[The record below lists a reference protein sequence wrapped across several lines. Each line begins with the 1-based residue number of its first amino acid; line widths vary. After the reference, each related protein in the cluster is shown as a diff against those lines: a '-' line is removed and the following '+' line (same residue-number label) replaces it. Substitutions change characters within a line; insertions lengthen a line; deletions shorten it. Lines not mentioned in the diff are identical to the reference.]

1 MTIGDLLEDNYDEY
15 LNEVDGAL
23 VASGVFLSFL
33 AALQIYPSVKKKIDE
48 NKSMYW
54 VSDRPVKKIPDK
66 MQEDPKIAI
75 AREAYISGLKKAE
88 NGTLYYSDDTEKILK
103 KKCILN
109 KGCTAKPD
117 KVSQVFQGTLEEMCK
132 KYSIKLEKIDKSK
145 FGDRKKVKSLAIKL
159 IKEKL
164 KSNGFDYISKAS
176 IGKEDDSDFIDGVE
190 DRLSLFYISLY
201 DITPNARSEFGE
213 DETNKKLEPIFKT
226 VKDIN
231 NKNLLPKGYSL
242 DTDGDWDDYII
253 DLVYNDTQ
261 KESVGMNN
269 IGDLLD
275 SNNYIYSIKEE
286 VNEPET
292 FTVGDMLDEDVS
304 YDCTEESLQEL
315 FKYKN
320 VKVEPE
326 VSREEAYN
334 IAQGVFD
341 KALNGKY
348 KEYDYAVLKS
358 GASKNEFLKQTSD
371 SMILYTFNI
380 SEDYQKT
387 VGIGSDGNL
396 TTSTTTV
403 KSDEFRKCEAIIRKI
418 IQEANEALSELGG
431 FVKKGKIFNRK
442 GVSVP
447 YFRVYM
453 SYEGYIFLEINKE
466 KKKINKKTG
475 EYVSES
481 FIKE

>member
-1 MTIGDLLEDNYDEY
+1 M
-15 LNEVDGAL
+15 NEVDGTL
-23 VASGVFLSFL
+23 VASGIFLSFL
-33 AALQIYPSVKKKIDE
+33 AALQIYPSVKKKINE

-66 MQEDPKIAI
+66 MQENPKIAI

-109 KGCTAKPD
+109 KGYIAKPD

-132 KYSIKLEKIDKSK
+132 KYNIKLEKIDKSK
-145 FGDRKKVKSLAIKL
+145 FGDRKKAKSLAIKL

-213 DETNKKLEPIFKT
+213 DETDKKLEPIFKT

-253 DLVYNDTQ
+253 DLVYNDIQ

-275 SNNYIYSIKEE
+275 DNNYIDSIKEE

-358 GASKNEFLKQTSD
+358 DNKKADFLKQTAD
-371 SMILYTFNI
+371 YMVLYTFNI
-380 SEDYQKT
+380 SEDYQRT
-387 VGIGSDGNL
+387 VGTDLNGNL
-396 TTSTTTV
+396 TTSTTTT
-403 KSDEFRKCEAIIRKI
+403 KSDEYRKCEAVVRKI

-442 GVSVP
+442 GTTVP
-447 YFRVYM
+447 YYRVYLSM
-453 SYEGYIFLEINKE
+453 GYIFLEVNKE

-481 FIKE
+481 FIEE

>member
-1 MTIGDLLEDNYDEY
+1 MTIGDLLDDNYDES
-15 LNEVDGAL
+15 LNEVDGTL
-23 VASGVFLSFL
+23 VASGIFLSFL
-33 AALQIYPSVKKKIDE
+33 AALQIYPSVKKKINE

-231 NKNLLPKGYSL
+231 SKNLLPKGYSL

-275 SNNYIYSIKEE
+275 SNNYIDSIEEE

-442 GVSVP
+442 GISVP
-447 YFRVYM
+447 YFRDYM
-453 SYEGYIFLEINKE
+453 SYGGYIFLEVNKE

-481 FIKE
+481 FIEE

>member
-33 AALQIYPSVKKKIDE
+33 AALQIYPSVKKKINE

-54 VSDRPVKKIPDK
+54 VSDRPVKKIPDR

-88 NGTLYYSDDTEKILK
+88 NGTLYYTDDTEKILQ

-109 KGCTAKPD
+109 KGCIAKPY
-117 KVSQVFQGTLEEMCK
+117 KVSQIFQGTLEEMCK
-132 KYSIKLEKIDKSK
+132 KYNIKLEKIDKSK

-253 DLVYNDTQ
+253 DLVYNNTQ
-261 KESVGMNN
+261 KEGVGMNN

-275 SNNYIYSIKEE
+275 DNNYINSIKEE

>member
-33 AALQIYPSVKKKIDE
+33 AALQIYPSVKKKINE

-109 KGCTAKPD
+109 KGCTTKPD

-253 DLVYNDTQ
+253 DLVYNNTQ
-261 KESVGMNN
+261 KEGVGMNN

-275 SNNYIYSIKEE
+275 DNNYINSIKEE
-286 VNEPET
+286 VNEHET

-371 SMILYTFNI
+371 SMILYAFNI

>member
-1 MTIGDLLEDNYDEY
+1 M
-15 LNEVDGAL
+15 
-23 VASGVFLSFL
+23 
-33 AALQIYPSVKKKIDE
+33 
-48 NKSMYW
+48 
-54 VSDRPVKKIPDK
+54 
-66 MQEDPKIAI
+66 
-75 AREAYISGLKKAE
+75 
-88 NGTLYYSDDTEKILK
+88 
-103 KKCILN
+103 
-109 KGCTAKPD
+109 KP
-117 KVSQVFQGTLEEMCK
+117 
-132 KYSIKLEKIDKSK
+132 IKLE
-145 FGDRKKVKSLAIKL
+145 L
-159 IKEKL
+159 
-164 KSNGFDYISKAS
+164 
-176 IGKEDDSDFIDGVE
+176 
-190 DRLSLFYISLY
+190 
-201 DITPNARSEFGE
+201 
-213 DETNKKLEPIFKT
+213 IFKT

-261 KESVGMNN
+261 KERVGMNN

-275 SNNYIYSIKEE
+275 SNNYIDSIEEE

-292 FTVGDMLDEDVS
+292 FTVGDILDEDVS
-304 YDCTEESLQEL
+304 YDCMEESLQEL

-320 VKVEPE
+320 VRVEPE

-358 GASKNEFLKQTSD
+358 GNKKADFLKQTVD
-371 SMILYTFNI
+371 YMVLYTFNI
-380 SEDYQKT
+380 SEDYQRT
-387 VGIGSDGNL
+387 VGTDLNGNL
-396 TTSTTTV
+396 TTSTTTT
-403 KSDEFRKCEAIIRKI
+403 KSDEYRKCEAVVRKI

-442 GVSVP
+442 GTTVP
-447 YFRVYM
+447 YYRVYLSM
-453 SYEGYIFLEINKE
+453 GYIFLEVNKE

-481 FIKE
+481 FIEE

>member
-1 MTIGDLLEDNYDEY
+1 MTIGDLLESNCDES

-23 VASGVFLSFL
+23 VASGIFLSFL
-33 AALQIYPSVKKKIDE
+33 AALQIYPSVKKKINE

-66 MQEDPKIAI
+66 MQENPKIAI

-109 KGCTAKPD
+109 KGCIAKPD

-132 KYSIKLEKIDKSK
+132 KCNIKLEKIDKSK

-164 KSNGFDYISKAS
+164 KSNGFDYIGKAS
-176 IGKEDDSDFIDGVE
+176 IGKEYDSDFIDGVE

-201 DITPNARSEFGE
+201 DITPNARSEFGKN
-213 DETNKKLEPIFKT
+213 ETDKKLEPIFKT

-231 NKNLLPKGYSL
+231 NKNLLPKRYSL
-242 DTDGDWDDYII
+242 DIDGDWDDYII
-253 DLVYNDTQ
+253 DLVYNDIQ

-275 SNNYIYSIKEE
+275 DNNYIDSIKEE

-358 GASKNEFLKQTSD
+358 GNKKADFLKQTAD
-371 SMILYTFNI
+371 YMVLYTFNI
-380 SEDYQKT
+380 SEDYQRT
-387 VGIGSDGNL
+387 VGTDLNGNL
-396 TTSTTTV
+396 TTSTTTT
-403 KSDEFRKCEAIIRKI
+403 KSDEYRKCEAVVRKI

-442 GVSVP
+442 GTTVP
-447 YFRVYM
+447 YYRVYLSM
-453 SYEGYIFLEINKE
+453 GYIFLEVNKE

-481 FIKE
+481 FIEE

>member
-190 DRLSLFYISLY
+190 NRLSLFYISLY

-261 KESVGMNN
+261 KESVSMNN

>member
-1 MTIGDLLEDNYDEY
+1 MTIGDLLDDNYDES
-15 LNEVDGAL
+15 LNEVDGTL

-33 AALQIYPSVKKKIDE
+33 AALQIYPSVKKKINE

-190 DRLSLFYISLY
+190 DRLSLSYISLY

-231 NKNLLPKGYSL
+231 SKNLLPKGYSL

-275 SNNYIYSIKEE
+275 SNNYIDSIEEE

-481 FIKE
+481 FIEE

>member
-1 MTIGDLLEDNYDEY
+1 MTIGDLLEDNYDES
-15 LNEVDGAL
+15 LNEVDGTL
-23 VASGVFLSFL
+23 VASGIFLSFL

-48 NKSMYW
+48 NKLLYW
-54 VSDRPVKKIPDK
+54 VSDKPVKKIPDK
-66 MQEDPKIAI
+66 MQENPKIAI
-75 AREAYISGLKKAE
+75 ARDAYISGLKKAE
-88 NGTLYYSDDTEKILK
+88 NGTLYYTDDTEKILK

-109 KGCTAKPD
+109 KGCIAKPD

-132 KYSIKLEKIDKSK
+132 KYNIKLEKIDKSK

-275 SNNYIYSIKEE
+275 DNNYINPIKEE

-320 VKVEPE
+320 VRVEPE

-442 GVSVP
+442 GISVP

-453 SYEGYIFLEINKE
+453 SYGGYIFLEINKE

-481 FIKE
+481 FIEE

>member
-1 MTIGDLLEDNYDEY
+1 MTIGDLLESNCDES
-15 LNEVDGAL
+15 LNEVDGTL
-23 VASGVFLSFL
+23 VASGIFLSFL
-33 AALQIYPSVKKKIDE
+33 AALQIYPSVKKKINE

-54 VSDRPVKKIPDK
+54 VSDRPVKKIPDR

-132 KYSIKLEKIDKSK
+132 KYNIKLEKIDKSK

-190 DRLSLFYISLY
+190 NRLSLFYISLY

-231 NKNLLPKGYSL
+231 SKNLLPKGYSL

-261 KESVGMNN
+261 KESVSMNN

-358 GASKNEFLKQTSD
+358 GARKNEFLKQTSD
-371 SMILYTFNI
+371 SMTLYTFNI

-442 GVSVP
+442 GISVP

-453 SYEGYIFLEINKE
+453 SYGGYIFLEINKE

-481 FIKE
+481 FIEE

>member
-1 MTIGDLLEDNYDEY
+1 M
-15 LNEVDGAL
+15 
-23 VASGVFLSFL
+23 
-33 AALQIYPSVKKKIDE
+33 
-48 NKSMYW
+48 
-54 VSDRPVKKIPDK
+54 KIPDK
-66 MQEDPKIAI
+66 MQENPKIAI

-109 KGCTAKPD
+109 KGCIAKPD

-132 KYSIKLEKIDKSK
+132 KYNIKLEKIDKSK
-145 FGDRKKVKSLAIKL
+145 FEDRKKVKSLAIKL

-176 IGKEDDSDFIDGVE
+176 IGKEDDSDFIDGAR

-201 DITPNARSEFGE
+201 DITPNARSEFGKN
-213 DETNKKLEPIFKT
+213 ETDKKLEPIFKT

-275 SNNYIYSIKEE
+275 DNNYINSIKEE

-320 VKVEPE
+320 VRVEPE

-348 KEYDYAVLKS
+348 KEYNYAVLKS

-387 VGIGSDGNL
+387 VGIGGDGNL

-442 GVSVP
+442 GTTIP
-447 YFRVYM
+447 YYRVYM
-453 SYEGYIFLEINKE
+453 SMGYIFLEVNKE

-481 FIKE
+481 FIEE

>member
-1 MTIGDLLEDNYDEY
+1 
-15 LNEVDGAL
+15 
-23 VASGVFLSFL
+23 
-33 AALQIYPSVKKKIDE
+33 
-48 NKSMYW
+48 
-54 VSDRPVKKIPDK
+54 
-66 MQEDPKIAI
+66 
-75 AREAYISGLKKAE
+75 
-88 NGTLYYSDDTEKILK
+88 
-103 KKCILN
+103 
-109 KGCTAKPD
+109 
-117 KVSQVFQGTLEEMCK
+117 
-132 KYSIKLEKIDKSK
+132 
-145 FGDRKKVKSLAIKL
+145 
-159 IKEKL
+159 
-164 KSNGFDYISKAS
+164 
-176 IGKEDDSDFIDGVE
+176 
-190 DRLSLFYISLY
+190 
-201 DITPNARSEFGE
+201 
-213 DETNKKLEPIFKT
+213 
-226 VKDIN
+226 
-231 NKNLLPKGYSL
+231 
-242 DTDGDWDDYII
+242 
-253 DLVYNDTQ
+253 
-261 KESVGMNN
+261 MNN

-275 SNNYIYSIKEE
+275 DNNYINSIKEE

-442 GVSVP
+442 GISVP

-453 SYEGYIFLEINKE
+453 SYGGYIFLEINKE

-481 FIKE
+481 FIEE

>member
-1 MTIGDLLEDNYDEY
+1 MTIGDLLEDNYDET
-15 LNEVDGAL
+15 LNEVDGTL
-23 VASGVFLSFL
+23 VASGIFMSFL
-33 AALQIYPSVKKKIDE
+33 AALQIYPSVKKKINE
-48 NKSMYW
+48 NRSMYW

-75 AREAYISGLKKAE
+75 AIEAYISGLKKAE
-88 NGTLYYSDDTEKILK
+88 NGALYYSDDTEKILK

-132 KYSIKLEKIDKSK
+132 KYNIKLEKIDKSK
-145 FGDRKKVKSLAIKL
+145 FRDRKKVKSLAIKL

-190 DRLSLFYISLY
+190 NRLSLFYISLY

-253 DLVYNDTQ
+253 DLVYNNTQ
-261 KESVGMNN
+261 KEGVGMNN

-275 SNNYIYSIKEE
+275 DNNYINSIKEE

-387 VGIGSDGNL
+387 VGIGNNGNL

-442 GVSVP
+442 GISVQ

-453 SYEGYIFLEINKE
+453 SYGGYIFLEVNKE